1 MKKIFLDPEASLEVL
16 NLNENKKLKFL
27 IVDGYAKASR
37 DQFEECGMTPAGE
50 LYAILLLKHLPD
62 AEYDIIYSSDPG
74 VTVPD
79 EEGLKSYDAI
89 LWPGCNLTVY
99 HDHDERVVTMVKLA
113 KAGFA
118 IGLHQFGSCWAAQ
131 LAVYVA
137 GGEVKPNP
145 KGREMGVARKIFL
158 TDEGK
163 KHPMYDGKTEV
174 FDGFISHDDMITKLP
189 EGCTCLASNDFTQVQ
204 AVEVVFE
211 KGVFW
216 ATQYHPEYNLYEV
229 ARLIIAREEKL
240 TCEGYFKNHADLIE
254 YVEQLET
261 IYKDSSRKD
270 LRWKLVIDGD
280 LLSDDVRELEFAN
293 WLKKRVIPNT

>member
-1 MKKIFLDPEASLEVL
+1 MNKII
-16 NLNENKKLKFL
+16 KFL
-27 IVDGYAKASR
+27 IIDGYAKASR
-37 DQFEECGMTPAGE
+37 DQFEECGMTPGGE
-50 LYAILLLKHLPD
+50 LYAALLLKHLPD

-74 VTVPD
+74 VTVP
-79 EEGLKSYDAI
+79 EGESLQNYDAI

-99 HDHDERVVTMVKLA
+99 HDNDERVVKLVKLA

-118 IGLHQFGSCWAAQ
+118 TGMHQFGSCWAAQ

-163 KHPMYDGKTEV
+163 KHPMYEGKTEV

-189 EGCTCLASNDFTQVQ
+189 KGSTSLASNDFTQIQ

-211 KGVFW
+211 NGVFW

-229 ARLIIAREEKL
+229 ARLIVAREELL
-240 TCEGYFKNHADLIE
+240 TREGYFNNHEDLLE

-261 IYKDSSRKD
+261 ISKDPSRKD
-270 LRWKLVIDGD
+270 LRWKLAIDED
-280 LLSDDVRELEFAN
+280 LLSDDIRELEFAN
-293 WLKKRVIPNT
+293 WLNSRVIPNAK